1 MTEQTIERK
10 TPVPVVA
17 GSRAEEPGT
26 MAQAQE
32 ERRRAR
38 SGFRAFW
45 RRFRRNRLAI
55 VGIVVLAILYLS
67 AILAPWV
74 APHDPDRIFMMNRF
88 AGPSSEHPLG
98 TDETGRDV
106 LSRLVYGARVSLT
119 IGLMATLIAISVGTL
134 VGATAGYAGGV
145 LDALLMRIVDG
156 VLTIPTFFLA
166 LLVLAVFGPS
176 LRNLVAVI
184 GLTSWMLVA
193 RVVRSEVLRA
203 KNEEF
208 VSAARSIGASPARI
222 LTFHVLPQ
230 AVPSLIVAATLG
242 VAYAIIVE
250 SSLSYLGLGV
260 RPPTSTWGNML
271 SGSQAYIWNR
281 PDLAL
286 YPGLLILCSV
296 LAYNMVGDA
305 LRDTLDPRQAGS

>member
-1 MTEQTIERK
+1 MQSVERVQAS
-10 TPVPVVA
+10 PAAASDA
-17 GSRAEEPGT
+17 GGAAWAKEE
-26 MAQAQE
+26 A
-32 ERRRAR
+32 RRSR

-55 VGIVVLAILYLS
+55 VGLGVLLALYAMAIG
-67 AILAPWV
+67 APWI

-88 AGPSSEHPLG
+88 AAPSLEHLLG

-106 LSRLVYGARVSLT
+106 FSRLLFGARVSLM
-119 IGLMATLIAISVGTL
+119 IGLLATLLSISVGTL
-134 VGATAGYAGGV
+134 FGAAAGYAGGV
-145 LDALLMRIVDG
+145 VDAILMRLVDG
-156 VLTIPTFFLA
+156 MLTIPTFFLA

-176 LRNLVAVI
+176 LRNLIVVI

-203 KNEEF
+203 KQEEF
-208 VSAARSIGASPARI
+208 VTAARSIGASPLRI
-222 LTFHVLPQ
+222 LASHVLPQ
-230 AVPSLIVAATLG
+230 AIPSIIVAATLG

-286 YPGLLILCSV
+286 YPGLLILFSV

-305 LRDTLDPRQAGS
+305 LRDTLDPRQGEA